1 MTTIGTILAKNPDL
15 SPEGTGAET
24 TPMDGAFAIFT
35 AILANMSA
43 QDDAISVQNEDTPE
57 LNAEELFD
65 QIIADDS
72 VSPYISPADR
82 KDLLPI
88 LDNILE
94 NPDRI
99 TSVIDLHDAHAI
111 WSEISSSKKD
121 IIAQIMPEN
130 HIPDDKAASPDIED
144 PVAGVAAATI
154 TPPAQVT
161 GRIFASAPISRPAS
175 ALREN
180 YNTARNPVQALASL
194 IRKITPPTVQPE
206 KSPISPS
213 MPAVKPVTADPSAI
227 GPFPKDSAS
236 PSIPAVKPASVDPSA
251 IGPFPKDSV
260 SPSIPAV
267 KPASV
272 DLSAIGPFPKDSV
285 SPWVPAAKPSSI
297 SPSVNAPLPQD
308 SVITEEA
315 GRRLSAPKSPAMA
328 QSVVKAAENTPEP
341 EVPFVKPALLTKP
354 SRGITVAAKD
364 HESLAT
370 KIQLPTP
377 QPVPDRTSPAPSV
390 AQANGP
396 VPTMAGGDFNG
407 QFSQQ
412 QQPQSGLDTT
422 MGLDQGR
429 DARLMRLSVSDNGW
443 QDRLIRHIHSSNN
456 GNKDQTITVLLQ
468 PRKLGRLTLNISV
481 SGNATTVNIVAS
493 STEAAALLQDS
504 ETRLQQAFDQN
515 GLKLTSMQT
524 SAQQGGNQQGSGR
537 NAGSGRAQN
546 APKETSSDEN
556 SSTKIQENA
565 NNSQINI
572 LA

>member
-1 MTTIGTILAKNPDL
+1 MERMTTIGTILAKNPDL
-15 SPEGTGAET
+15 SPEGTGPET
-24 TPMDGAFAIFT
+24 ASMDGAFAIFT

-121 IIAQIMPEN
+121 IIAQIMPDN
-130 HIPDDKAASPDIED
+130 HIPEDKAPSPDIED
-144 PVAGVAAATI
+144 PVAGMAAATI

-194 IRKITPPTVQPE
+194 IRKITPATVQPE
-206 KSPISPS
+206 KSPTPSS
-213 MPAVKPVTADPSAI
+213 MPAVKPVTADPAAI

-236 PSIPAVKPASVDPSA
+236 P
-251 IGPFPKDSV
+251 
-260 SPSIPAV
+260 
-267 KPASV
+267 
-272 DLSAIGPFPKDSV
+272 
-285 SPWVPAAKPSSI
+285 WVPAAKPSSI
-297 SPSVNAPLPQD
+297 NPTVNAPLPRD

-315 GRRLSAPKSPAMA
+315 SHRLSAPKSPAMT
-328 QSVVKAAENTPEP
+328 QSVEKAAENTREP
-341 EVPFVKPALLTKP
+341 EIPFVKPALLKKP
-354 SRGITVAAKD
+354 TPASTVTAKD
-364 HESLAT
+364 HEALAA
-370 KIQLPTP
+370 KVHLSGQ
-377 QPVPDRTSPAPSV
+377 QPAPDRTSPAPSV
-390 AQANGP
+390 AQANVSAPIMG
-396 VPTMAGGDFNG
+396 GGDFNG

-429 DARLMRLSVSDNGW
+429 DARLLRLSVSENGW
-443 QDRLIRHIHSSNN
+443 QDRLIRHIHTSNN
-456 GNKDQTITVLLQ
+456 GGKDQTITVMLQ

-524 SAQQGGNQQGSGR
+524 SAQQGGQQNQQGSGR
-537 NAGSGRAQN
+537 SAGSGGAQN

>member
-1 MTTIGTILAKNPDL
+1 MEHMTTIGTILAKNPDL
-15 SPEGTGAET
+15 SPEGTGPET
-24 TPMDGAFAIFT
+24 ASMDGAFAIFT

-121 IIAQIMPEN
+121 IIAQIMPDN
-130 HIPDDKAASPDIED
+130 HIPEDKAPSPDIED
-144 PVAGVAAATI
+144 PVAGMAAATI

-194 IRKITPPTVQPE
+194 IRKITPATVQPE
-206 KSPISPS
+206 KSPTPSS
-213 MPAVKPVTADPSAI
+213 MPAVKPVTADPAAI

-236 PSIPAVKPASVDPSA
+236 PWVPAAKPVTADPAA
-251 IGPFPKDSV
+251 IGPFPKDS
-260 SPSIPAV
+260 A
-267 KPASV
+267 
-272 DLSAIGPFPKDSV
+272 

-297 SPSVNAPLPQD
+297 NPTVNAPLPRD

-315 GRRLSAPKSPAMA
+315 SHRLSAPKSPAMT
-328 QSVVKAAENTPEP
+328 QSVEKAAENTREP
-341 EVPFVKPALLTKP
+341 EIPFVKPALLKKP
-354 SRGITVAAKD
+354 TPASTVTAKD
-364 HESLAT
+364 HEALAA
-370 KIQLPTP
+370 KVHLSGQ
-377 QPVPDRTSPAPSV
+377 QPAPDRTSPAPSV
-390 AQANGP
+390 AQANVSAPIMG
-396 VPTMAGGDFNG
+396 GGDFNG

-429 DARLMRLSVSDNGW
+429 DARLLRLSVSENGW
-443 QDRLIRHIHSSNN
+443 QDRLIRHIHTSNN
-456 GNKDQTITVLLQ
+456 GGKDQTITVMLQ

-524 SAQQGGNQQGSGR
+524 SAQQGGQQNQQGSGR
-537 NAGSGRAQN
+537 SAGSGGAHN